1 LIYVA
6 AYEDRSLVDHEKIY
20 KREVVWLSKPENKM
34 WRSYLYN
41 ELEQWWRKHPPSSK
55 KRKSMSIAAGAPDID
70 DDDRRFMSV
79 DNFVDPRAP
88 SGWCRQPSRSPSGC
102 RSRRHSGSSGGGGG
116 GGGASGRCGRASV
129 GPGHASTACG
139 LPARRGPGRPRPHGQ
154 AARSGAGQSGLKSK
168 VH

>member
-1 LIYVA
+1 MVERA
-6 AYEDRSLVDHEKIY
+6 ST
-20 KREVVWLSKPENKM
+20 VVTA
-34 WRSYLYN
+34 
-41 ELEQWWRKHPPSSK
+41 SSK
-55 KRKSMSIAAGAPDID
+55 KRKSISNAMGATVIY

-88 SGWCRQPSRSPSGC
+88 SGWCRQPSRSPSC
-102 RSRRHSGSSGGGGG
+102 RRRRSRRHSGSSGGGGG